1 MISTKEKAILRNYN
15 KLAKAMDKVQTNA
28 QTKLSLRVLVGETVS
43 EKEFVET
50 GTSWFFS
57 PVAVHTIWL
66 AAVNCYNNK
75 KSRKRR

>member
-1 MISTKEKAILRNYN
+1 MKSNKEKSILRVYN
-15 KLAKAMDKVQTNA
+15 KLAKTMDKEQTNA
-28 QTKLSLRVLVGETVS
+28 QRKLSLRVVAGETVS

-50 GTSWFFS
+50 GTPWFFS